1 MAGSGFWA
9 GLKRLFTGA
18 PKQPDHEL
26 TGAPKQ
32 PDHERFCMSCH
43 KITGG
48 SLNPKPASQGA
59 AMDFTCADCGSQTQ
73 VLQ

>member
-9 GLKRLFTGA
+9 GLKRLFAGSA
-18 PKQPDHEL
+18 KKADQ
-26 TGAPKQ
+26 
-32 PDHERFCMSCH
+32 ERYCMSCR

-48 SLNPKPASQGA
+48 ALSPKAAGEGAPA
-59 AMDFTCADCGSQTQ
+59 AMDFTCADCGSHTQ